1 MAIAHRAAIRADDR
15 TGPPLADPVR
25 LAHSGHSG
33 LRAAGVTTNGMV
45 RPVLL
50 ASCCSV
56 DTRGRTTM
64 MRNKPRDA
72 DVYGVDIKNIF
83 HVVGVDADGTPI
95 QRLRCRRETLIQF
108 FQRAALAVVGMEA
121 CPGSQWL
128 ARKIP
133 SFGHTVK
140 IVPAQFVKPYLKS
153 NKNDTLDAE
162 AIAEAITRPTMRFV
176 EVKAVEQIDT
186 QALHRARDQMLM
198 HRTRLISQMRA
209 FCLEYGVAIRQGAG
223 VFKLDLP
230 RILEDHSNDLSP
242 AIRWLLAELLEDL
255 HRLEGR
261 IAEITREIEAL
272 VSRDEVARRLMTIPG
287 IGPLGSSALL
297 AAVGQGRQFKKARDL
312 SAWLGL
318 VPRQYSTGGK
328 PTLLGIS
335 KRGNGYVRR
344 LLIHGARSCVM
355 HLDRS
360 WTRLGAWID
369 RLETRMHAN
378 KVVVALANKIARLAW
393 VVLNRPGTLYERID
407 PAFG

>member
-1 MAIAHRAAIRADDR
+1 
-15 TGPPLADPVR
+15 
-25 LAHSGHSG
+25 
-33 LRAAGVTTNGMV
+33 
-45 RPVLL
+45 
-50 ASCCSV
+50 
-56 DTRGRTTM
+56 
-64 MRNKPRDA
+64 
-72 DVYGVDIKNIF
+72 
-83 HVVGVDADGTPI
+83 
-95 QRLRCRRETLIQF
+95 
-108 FQRAALAVVGMEA
+108 
-121 CPGSQWL
+121 
-128 ARKIP
+128 
-133 SFGHTVK
+133 
-140 IVPAQFVKPYLKS
+140 
-153 NKNDTLDAE
+153 
-162 AIAEAITRPTMRFV
+162 
-176 EVKAVEQIDT
+176 
-186 QALHRARDQMLM
+186 MLM

-242 AIRWLLAELLEDL
+242 AIRRLLAELLEGL
-255 HRLEGR
+255 HRLEGH
-261 IAEITREIEAL
+261 IAEITREIGAL

-297 AAVGQGRQFKKARDL
+297 AAVGQGRQFKKAMDL

-335 KRGNGYVRR
+335 KRGNDYVRR

-360 WTRLGAWID
+360 RTRLGVWID
-369 RLETRMHAN
+369 RLQTRMHAN
-378 KVVVALANKIARLAW
+378 KVVVALANKIARIAW

>member
-1 MAIAHRAAIRADDR
+1 MI
-15 TGPPLADPVR
+15 
-25 LAHSGHSG
+25 
-33 LRAAGVTTNGMV
+33 
-45 RPVLL
+45 
-50 ASCCSV
+50 
-56 DTRGRTTM
+56 
-64 MRNKPRDA
+64 RNKPRDA
-72 DVYGVDIKNIF
+72 DVYGVDIGKNIF
-83 HVVGVDADGTPI
+83 HIVGVNAAGAPI
-95 QRLRCRRETLIQF
+95 QRVRCRRETLIQF
-108 FQRAALAVVGMEA
+108 FQRAAPAIVGMEA

-128 ARKIP
+128 ARKIQ
-133 SFGHTVK
+133 SCGHTVK

-162 AIAEAITRPTMRFV
+162 AIAEAVTRPTMRFV

-186 QALHRARDQMLM
+186 QALHRARDQMVM

-230 RILEDHSNDLSP
+230 RVLGDESNDLSP
-242 AIRWLLAELLEDL
+242 AIRRLLADLFEDL

-261 IAEITREIEAL
+261 IAQVTREIEAL
-272 VSRDEVARRLMTIPG
+272 VSQDEVARRLMTIPG
-287 IGPLGSSALL
+287 IGPLGASALI

-312 SAWLGL
+312 GAWLGL

-355 HLDRS
+355 HLDRNR
-360 WTRLGAWID
+360 TRLGAWID
-369 RLETRMHAN
+369 QLEGRMHAN
-378 KVVVALANKIARLAW
+378 KVVVALANKIARIAW

-407 PAFG
+407 PAFT